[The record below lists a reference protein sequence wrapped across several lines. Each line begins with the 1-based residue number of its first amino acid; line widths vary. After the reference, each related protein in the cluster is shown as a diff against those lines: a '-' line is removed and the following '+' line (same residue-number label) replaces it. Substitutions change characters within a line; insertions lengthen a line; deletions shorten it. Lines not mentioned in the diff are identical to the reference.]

1 MCLVFLCNG
10 FFFLVLQYVSLQGAK
25 FGLSS
30 DLQYS
35 SLGIQN
41 FTPKIPPWAKCL
53 RPTPRLADPFPPL
66 LFCSILYRVS
76 NFLWCMPY
84 RIHIKRLPPQSL
96 KVARLHVSR
105 HRRQPHHQA
114 VQLLGHY
121 NLAAQTAGLGQAKSE
136 VQHIVLIVFGLGHLV
151 KVVFS
156 LYNNM
161 ASRACA

>member
-1 MCLVFLCNG
+1 MVSLS
-10 FFFLVLQYVSLQGAK
+10 FFVIFFSCLQYVSLQGAK

-41 FTPKIPPWAKCL
+41 FTPKIPPLGQNACAQP
-53 RPTPRLADPFPPL
+53 RGSPTHPTA
-66 LFCSILYRVS
+66 SILFNIIQVS
-76 NFLWCMPY
+76 NFLCMPY

-105 HRRQPHHQA
+105 HRRQSHHQA
-114 VQLLGHY
+114 IQLLGHY

-136 VQHIVLIVFGLGHLV
+136 VQHIVLVVFGFGHLV
-151 KVVFS
+151 KMVFS
-156 LYNNM
+156 LYDDM

>member
-1 MCLVFLCNG
+1 MCLVFLCN

-41 FTPKIPPWAKCL
+41 FTPKIPPLGKMLAPNPEAR
-53 RPTPRLADPFPPL
+53 RPISTA
-66 LFCSILYRVS
+66 SILFNIIQGFQFSVVYAVS
-76 NFLWCMPY
+76 YSHQTTLA
-84 RIHIKRLPPQSL
+84 QSL

-105 HRRQPHHQA
+105 HGRQPHHQA

-121 NLAAQTAGLGQAKSE
+121 NLAAQTAGLGQPKSQ
-136 VQHIVLIVFGLGHLV
+136 VQHIVLVIFGLGHLV
-151 KVVFS
+151 KMVFA
-156 LYNNM
+156 LYDDM

>member
-1 MCLVFLCNG
+1 MLAPNPE
-10 FFFLVLQYVSLQGAK
+10 AR
-25 FGLSS
+25 
-30 DLQYS
+30 
-35 SLGIQN
+35 
-41 FTPKIPPWAKCL
+41 
-53 RPTPRLADPFPPL
+53 RPISTA
-66 LFCSILYRVS
+66 SILFNIIQGFQFSVVYAVS
-76 NFLWCMPY
+76 YSHQTTPV
-84 RIHIKRLPPQSL
+84 QSL

-105 HRRQPHHQA
+105 HGRQPYHQA